1 MTRTRIALTVTTV
14 SLAALLGL
22 TACGAGPS
30 TPATAAADVSD
41 EATALAQVGFETG
54 LEDDSAPSTTAST
67 GPKKRGPGQGT
78 GRRFLK
84 KNTLHGEVTVQ
95 TKQNGVKTVVVQR
108 GTVTA
113 ASADGVTVKST
124 DGFAQTWSFGDKVK
138 VVQNRKPAETSA
150 IKTGAQVGVA
160 GLKDGDTATARLIV
174 IK

>member
-1 MTRTRIALTVTTV
+1 MTRTRIALTVTTL
-14 SLAALLGL
+14 SLAGLFGL
-22 TACGAGPS
+22 TACGAGPA

-41 EATALAQVGFETG
+41 EATVLAQVGFETG
-54 LEDDSAPSTTAST
+54 LEDDSTPSTAAST

-95 TKQNGVKTVVVQR
+95 TKNGVKTVIVQR

-124 DGFAQTWSFGDKVK
+124 DGFAQTWSFADKLK
-138 VVQNRKPAETSA
+138 VVQDRKPAEASA
-150 IKTGAQVGVA
+150 IKTGVQVGVA
-160 GLKDGDTATARLIV
+160 GLKDGDTATARLIA